1 MNVIYFCK
9 RIVISKNSTEAKV
22 VGAYWS
28 CLFSQ
33 ASGHGMQFRA
43 IELLTFFGYVRAVGV
58 LFAYISEPS
67 GSNKSILGWKKNDFT
82 FSLSKYKILHLFEKK
97 ETSIVIKSENF
108 IVLSSTF
115 K

>member
-9 RIVISKNSTEAKV
+9 RIVISKNSIEAKV

-33 ASGHGMQFRA
+33 PSGRGLQFRA
-43 IELLTFFGYVRAVGV
+43 IKPLI

-67 GSNKSILGWKKNDFT
+67 GDAIPRYRTVDIVCLYIQAIWVNT
-82 FSLSKYKILHLFEKK
+82 FYPDR
-97 ETSIVIKSENF
+97 
-108 IVLSSTF
+108 
-115 K
+115 

>member
-58 LFAYISEPS
+58 LFNALATTTETNTIKWISY
-67 GSNKSILGWKKNDFT
+67 G
-82 FSLSKYKILHLFEKK
+82 
-97 ETSIVIKSENF
+97 
-108 IVLSSTF
+108 LSSSLLLLLF
-115 K
+115 LV